1 MIQADT
7 VEAFN
12 KRLTVDLNNIKKM
25 TPSQL
30 DAVKT
35 YGSQA
40 EALLKNKDLALF
52 IHHFKFEVAD
62 ALSATAGHSPDD
74 NARRVALSNELR
86 GIDQFIATLQRAVY
100 MKNKVVTQQTT
111 GVVNAEPTDP
121 LKREYN
127 L

>member
-1 MIQADT
+1 MIDPST
-7 VEAFN
+7 IEAFN
-12 KRLTVDLNNIKKM
+12 SRLTVDLNSIKKM

-30 DAVKT
+30 DAVKH

-40 EALLKNKDLALF
+40 EALLKNRDLALF

-62 ALSATAGHSPDD
+62 TMSSISGHTQED

-100 MKNKVVTQQTT
+100 MKNMAVTQAPT
-111 GVVNAEPTDP
+111 GVVAEPADP

-127 L
+127 

>member
-1 MIQADT
+1 MIEQETIQA
-7 VEAFN
+7 FN
-12 KRLTVDLNNIKKM
+12 SRLNVDLNNIKKM
-25 TPSQL
+25 TPGQL
-30 DAVKT
+30 DAVKH

-62 ALSATAGHSPDD
+62 TLSSISGHSPDD

-86 GIDQFIATLQRAVY
+86 GIDQFVATLQRAMY
-100 MKNKVVTQQTT
+100 MKTKVVNLQTQKS
-111 GVVNAEPTDP
+111 VDPAEDP
-121 LKREYN
+121 IKREYN

>member
-1 MIQADT
+1 MIDPST
-7 VEAFN
+7 IEAFN
-12 KRLTVDLNNIKKM
+12 SRLTVDLNNIKKM

-30 DAVKT
+30 DAVKH

-40 EALLKNKDLALF
+40 EALLKNRDLALF

-62 ALSATAGHSPDD
+62 TMSSISGHTADD

-100 MKNKVVTQQTT
+100 MKNKAVTQAPT
-111 GVVNAEPTDP
+111 GVVAEPADP

-127 L
+127 

>member
-1 MIQADT
+1 MIEQETIQA
-7 VEAFN
+7 FN
-12 KRLTVDLNNIKKM
+12 SRLNVDLNNIKKM

-30 DAVKT
+30 DAVRH

-40 EALLKNKDLALF
+40 EALLKNKDMALF

-62 ALSATAGHSPDD
+62 TLSSISGYSDQD
-74 NARRVALSNELR
+74 NARRVALANELR

-100 MKNKVVTQQTT
+100 MKNKAVTPAPT
-111 GVVNAEPTDP
+111 GVVAEPADP

-127 L
+127 

>member
-1 MIQADT
+1 MISPDT
-7 VEAFN
+7 IHAFN
-12 KRLTVDLNNIKKM
+12 TRLNVDLNSIKKM

-30 DAVKT
+30 DQVKN

-52 IHHFKFEVAD
+52 VHHFKFDVAD
-62 ALSATAGHSPDD
+62 QLANLNGHTPDD
-74 NARRVALSNELR
+74 NARRIALSNELR
-86 GIDQFIATLQRAVY
+86 GIDQFVATLQRAMY
-100 MKNKVVTQQTT
+100 MKNKVVIQQTAGAVET
-111 GVVNAEPTDP
+111 EPTDP

>member
-1 MIQADT
+1 MIEQETIQA
-7 VEAFN
+7 FN
-12 KRLTVDLNNIKKM
+12 SRLNVDLNNIKKM

-40 EALLKNKDLALF
+40 ETLLKNRDLALF

-62 ALSATAGHSPDD
+62 TLSSISSHLPED

-86 GIDQFIATLQRAVY
+86 GIDQFVATLQRAVY
-100 MKNKVVTQQTT
+100 MKNRVVTQQTSK
-111 GVVNAEPTDP
+111 VDDSVPADP

-127 L
+127 I

>member
-1 MIQADT
+1 MIEQETIQA
-7 VEAFN
+7 FN
-12 KRLTVDLNNIKKM
+12 SRLNVDLNNIKKM

-30 DAVKT
+30 DQVKH

-62 ALSATAGHSPDD
+62 TLSAINGYTSED
-74 NARRVALSNELR
+74 NARRIALSNELR

-100 MKNKVVTQQTT
+100 MKNRVVTQQQDGPAT
-111 GVVNAEPTDP
+111 EPTVG
-121 LKREYN
+121 LKREYSV
-127 L
+127 

>member
-1 MIQADT
+1 MIDPST
-7 VEAFN
+7 IEAFN
-12 KRLTVDLNNIKKM
+12 SRLTVDLNNIKKM

-30 DAVKT
+30 DAVKH

-40 EALLKNKDLALF
+40 EALLKNRDLALF

-62 ALSATAGHSPDD
+62 TMSSISGHTTDD

-100 MKNKVVTQQTT
+100 MKNKAVTQAPT
-111 GVVNAEPTDP
+111 GVVAEPADP

-127 L
+127 

>member
-1 MIQADT
+1 MIEQETIQA
-7 VEAFN
+7 FN
-12 KRLTVDLNNIKKM
+12 SRLNVDLNNIKKM

-30 DAVKT
+30 DAVKN

-40 EALLKNKDLALF
+40 EALLKNRELALF

-62 ALSATAGHSPDD
+62 TLSSISGHTPDD

-86 GIDQFIATLQRAVY
+86 GIDQFVATLQRAMY
-100 MKNKVVTQQTT
+100 MKNRVVTQQTSK
-111 GVVNAEPTDP
+111 VDDSVPNDP

-127 L
+127 

>member
-1 MIQADT
+1 MIEQETIQA
-7 VEAFN
+7 FN
-12 KRLTVDLNNIKKM
+12 SRLNVDLNNIKKM

-40 EALLKNKDLALF
+40 EALLKNKDMALF
-52 IHHFKFEVAD
+52 VHHFKFEVAD
-62 ALSATAGHSPDD
+62 ALSSIAGHSPED

-86 GIDQFIATLQRAVY
+86 GIDQFVATLQRAVY
-100 MKNKVVTQQTT
+100 MKNRVVTQQTSK
-111 GVVNAEPTDP
+111 VDDSVPNDP

-127 L
+127 